1 MTNTKETTM
10 TTISLTDI
18 IPENES
24 TAVAAGKMVL
34 AAMPA
39 DGRLMIEDDD
49 LAEDVFGEMKA
60 YLSRRGVR
68 VHYDHDAGYPIA
80 SRS

>member
-1 MTNTKETTM
+1 M

-18 IPENES
+18 SPENES

-39 DGRLMIEDDD
+39 DGRLMIEDND
-49 LAEDVFGEMKA
+49 LAEDVFAEMKA
-60 YLSRRGVR
+60 YLFSRGVR
-68 VHYDHDAGYPIA
+68 VHYDHDAGFPVA
-80 SRS
+80 SRTSR